1 MKTLFNKTLSVITII
16 CVMLSM
22 LAFNSFAAA
31 GSSSIAFNKSV
42 KIGEKLSVTIR
53 FSYSQTISGIVG
65 YVKYDADILEYTSD
79 DDNQQNL
86 ITAGSIK
93 VIPADAGTTISMK
106 LEFKAIA
113 AGSSTI
119 SLESITFDDN
129 VSPTETVMPGS
140 SATVTV
146 TNPSAT
152 ASANANLSSMRV
164 SAGTLTPEFSKD
176 VTTYS
181 VTIPNDVTEL
191 LVNVRTEDRKAT
203 AKVEGSKDMKVGSN
217 KRVLVVTAENG
228 NQKRYT
234 INITRL
240 DAAGQIPDTP
250 NIPDEPTKTEVVADG
265 QTMYIEENF
274 SPDIVPEG
282 FNVDIYVFNGK
293 EFPCITDNSIVML
306 YLTMPDGSGGGF
318 YVVNKDASFSKMTV
332 ITVGGVNYFI
342 MPADEK
348 KIPVGYNK
356 TEITVGEQSVTA
368 YKSEDAKLSD
378 FVLIYAKGPA
388 SYTGLYRLDMAEMT
402 IQRAEG
408 IDFAYQNESDQQIN
422 SDNIIANINNLSTN
436 GKIVAITIVAIIV
449 LLIAAIIILIVKI
462 ATSGKNKEDDKE
474 LDDTALLGFDFV
486 TIDDR
491 EEK

>member
-1 MKTLFNKTLSVITII
+1 MNKIVKKVIIFATILCVMVSGLIFTVSAASSSLSFSKNSIAIGEILTVTASFSNASAMYALEGYITYDPDVIQFVSGENCNKLIDGKVKIVMQSAGKTSLKESVQFKTISAGSCKVALENLVYVDSNDVEQTLSG
-16 CVMLSM
+16 S
-22 LAFNSFAAA
+22 AAT
-31 GSSSIAFNKSV
+31 
-42 KIGEKLSVTIR
+42 L
-53 FSYSQTISGIVG
+53 
-65 YVKYDADILEYTSD
+65 
-79 DDNQQNL
+79 
-86 ITAGSIK
+86 
-93 VIPADAGTTISMK
+93 
-106 LEFKAIA
+106 
-113 AGSSTI
+113 
-119 SLESITFDDN
+119 
-129 VSPTETVMPGS
+129 
-140 SATVTV
+140 TV

-152 ASANANLSSMRV
+152 ASSNANLTSMKV
-164 SAGTLTPEFSKD
+164 SAGTLTPAFSKD

-203 AKVEGSKDMKVGSN
+203 ATVEGSKDMKVGNN

-234 INITRL
+234 INVTRL
-240 DAAGQIPDTP
+240 DAAGQVPDAPDTT
-250 NIPDEPTKTEVVADG
+250 DEPIKTEVVADG

-274 SPDIVPEG
+274 SPDIIPSGFALNVYIYNSVEVPS
-282 FNVDIYVFNGK
+282 
-293 EFPCITDNSIVML
+293 ITDNNIVML

-318 YVVNKDASFSKMTV
+318 YVVNKDASFSKMTI
-332 ITVGGVNYFI
+332 ITIGGANYFI

-388 SYTGLYRLDMAEMT
+388 SYTGLYRLDTAEMT